1 MKKKDNADFCED
13 LPYEKKQ
20 AGSSILLFDYA
31 QVLFFFGVHQH
42 KSLEKFLS
50 KEHFCSML
58 KAKHEGVVS

>member
-1 MKKKDNADFCED
+1 MKRSR
-13 LPYEKKQ
+13 Q
-20 AGSSILLFDYA
+20 AAAVFSYLIMLKF
-31 QVLFFFGVHQH
+31 FFFGVHQH